1 MDDDAEVSRFRAAI
15 VWASTS
21 KVFGWVGPS
30 VIATVAFLLR
40 LWRLEQPRRFVFD
53 ETYYAKDAF
62 SLWHGGYPRAFIPD
76 ADVMIGSG
84 VAPPGILQD
93 KVSMIMHPG
102 VGKGMMTAGVG
113 APMDSMLMT
122 GVFGGLFG
130 ASLGALVAWL
140 LGHYYNGLLHKQIKA
155 GRMTLWVR
163 TPGEEE
169 QTIATDI
176 MRRHGG
182 RRVHVHQVH

>member
-1 MDDDAEVSRFRAAI
+1 MEHETINETVGVFDNMHSLNEAIAELEVTAFPRQDISILDERAARNEGI
-15 VWASTS
+15 IMDGKAMADD
-21 KVFGWVGPS
+21 PE
-30 VIATVAFLLR
+30 A
-40 LWRLEQPRRFVFD
+40 PR
-53 ETYYAKDAF
+53 T
-62 SLWHGGYPRAFIPD
+62 
-76 ADVMIGSG
+76 
-84 VAPPGILQD
+84 ILIRPEE
-93 KVSMIMHPG
+93 KAIG
-102 VGKGMMTAGVG
+102 VGVIIGGGFYAGVVTGMMTAGVG

-155 GRMTLWVR
+155 GRMILWVR